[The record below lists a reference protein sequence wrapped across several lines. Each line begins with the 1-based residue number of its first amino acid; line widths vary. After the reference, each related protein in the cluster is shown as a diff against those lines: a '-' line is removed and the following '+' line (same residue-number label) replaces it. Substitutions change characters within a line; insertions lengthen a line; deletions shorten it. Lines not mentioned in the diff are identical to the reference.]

1 MEEAQSYQ
9 KLEINEVNNQIVSG
23 SGLRL
28 RRPAITWRPAMT
40 WRPGLVSGLCAVSGF
55 TVVCSLINQVRIKHY
70 TTCSDELSQTDNHI
84 TSSNVRTWFVPSH
97 SEHLHCL
104 TKLYLSP
111 TLLSSLIPFA
121 ITRRNL
127 MAAET
132 CGKHW
137 SSWPIYYWHNTPNS
151 FQDTHSSLHVVCLRH
166 FDMWVR
172 ASKVNNCCQ
181 FT

>member
-1 MEEAQSYQ
+1 MEIPFHQSNREKTKDDIRIKVLNVIPIISKKNFFMDVLTSDEIFWVEEAQSYQ

-28 RRPAITWRPAMT
+28 RRPAMT

-104 TKLYLSP
+104 TKLFMWQYAYWGP
-111 TLLSSLIPFA
+111 A
-121 ITRRNL
+121 KK
-127 MAAET
+127 
-132 CGKHW
+132 GK
-137 SSWPIYYWHNTPNS
+137 
-151 FQDTHSSLHVVCLRH
+151 VV
-166 FDMWVR
+166 
-172 ASKVNNCCQ
+172 Q
-181 FT
+181 

>member
-9 KLEINEVNNQIVSG
+9 KLENNEVNNQLVSG

-28 RRPAITWRPAMT
+28 RRPAIT

-127 MAAET
+127 KAAET
-132 CGKHW
+132 WGKHW
-137 SSWPIYYWHNTPNS
+137 SS
-151 FQDTHSSLHVVCLRH
+151 
-166 FDMWVR
+166 
-172 ASKVNNCCQ
+172 
-181 FT
+181 

>member
-28 RRPAITWRPAMT
+28 RRPAMT

-84 TSSNVRTWFVPSH
+84 TSSRTWSVPSH

-127 MAAET
+127 KAAET

-137 SSWPIYYWHNTPNS
+137 SS
-151 FQDTHSSLHVVCLRH
+151 
-166 FDMWVR
+166 
-172 ASKVNNCCQ
+172 
-181 FT
+181 